1 MSDEFISAQQLAAQL
16 SMSVSWVYRE
26 AHRSGLASYRF
37 GTGRS
42 AKIRFKVSEV
52 NSWIRQRRQIP

>member
-1 MSDEFISAQQLAAQL
+1 MSNEFISAKQLAAQL

-26 AHRSGLASYRF
+26 ANRSGLISYRF
-37 GTGRS
+37 GVGRS

-52 NSWIRQRRQIP
+52 NSWIRQRRQIS